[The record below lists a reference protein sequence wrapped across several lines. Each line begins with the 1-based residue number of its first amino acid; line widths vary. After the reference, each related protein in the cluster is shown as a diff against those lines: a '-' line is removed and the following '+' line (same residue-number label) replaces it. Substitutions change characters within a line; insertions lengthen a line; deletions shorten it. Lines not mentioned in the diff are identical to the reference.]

1 MLSGQKDIVMFMTGM
16 PSLSD
21 IVKCVDKL
29 LQEFSYGSKII
40 FNYSFLFPFSWY
52 HFFFFF
58 PFRLLVFKLFFQYC
72 LSNVCSPAVIVSSI
86 LSALAH

>member
-29 LQEFSYGSKII
+29 LHKLLQEFSYGSKII
-40 FNYSFLFPFSWY
+40 FN
-52 HFFFFF
+52 
-58 PFRLLVFKLFFQYC
+58 
-72 LSNVCSPAVIVSSI
+72 
-86 LSALAH
+86 